1 MIMEFVSLVLTVII
15 AVMILVWLKEVRDL
29 ETIMQ
34 ICLTPPASDKHS
46 FDTCYT
52 VNDVQRVLAY
62 EYLRG
67 EKDIEYRGEWYQTD
81 YADLDLAEELLD
93 EIKAVRYER
102 KGGR

>member
-1 MIMEFVSLVLTVII
+1 MIMEFVSLVLMVTI
-15 AVMILVWLKEVRDL
+15 AVMVLVWLKEVREL

-67 EKDIEYRGEWYQTD
+67 EEWIKYRGKWYQTE
-81 YADLDLAEELLD
+81 YADLELAGKILL
-93 EIKAVRYER
+93 EIKAVRYEH